1 MKKTTTHIELD
12 VAMNLVA
19 RLYEA
24 AIGPAEWTMF
34 LDAFADAVQGGGTAM
49 WLQDHADGKAQLDQA
64 SDAFAAHARWAPG
77 FLDTYGEYYSAKNV
91 WAANAYRFPVGS
103 ALTSEM
109 LFPDQDLPRTEY
121 YADWLRPQGLRYALG
136 GPLHRDGT
144 LEVHFSCL
152 RAKELG
158 PFDSSHQQ
166 LHRLL
171 MPHIKRA
178 LGLHLRLRR
187 ERAQEI
193 GILKALDAMQT
204 PVWVLD
210 QSGAVSFANAAGI
223 AIDAMRDGIWI
234 DQKGRPR
241 ADTSADDNSLRRLI
255 ANAISVSQGREL
267 TYVPPIA
274 VQRKGSPYPL
284 YVSIYPLRIWSTARA
299 AALFIND
306 PATSPP
312 SRMEVIRALFRLT
325 EAEGKL
331 AVAIS
336 QGLSVSEYRDLNG
349 VSLNTVKT
357 HLKRIL
363 SKTGARNQAGL
374 VRIVLSLA
382 WSFPRT
388 P

>member
-1 MKKTTTHIELD
+1 MKKTATRIELD

-24 AIGPAEWTMF
+24 AIAPGEWTAF
-34 LDAFADAVQGGGTAM
+34 LDAFADAVQGGGSGI
-49 WLQDHADGKAQLDQA
+49 WLQDYANGKARMDQA
-64 SDAFAAHARWAPG
+64 SNAFAAYARWAPG
-77 FLDTYGEYYSAKNV
+77 FLESYGEYYAAKNV
-91 WAANAYRFPVGS
+91 WACNANRFPVGS

-109 LFPDQDLPRTEY
+109 LFPDEDLPSTEY

-158 PFDSSHQQ
+158 PFDASHQQ

-171 MPHIKRA
+171 MPHLKRA
-178 LGLHLRLRR
+178 LGLHLRLCHQ
-187 ERAQEI
+187 RAQEI
-193 GILKALDAMQT
+193 GILQALDAMPT

-210 QSGAVSFANAAGI
+210 QNGAVCFANAAGM

-234 DQKGRPR
+234 DQKGKPH
-241 ADTSADDNSLRRLI
+241 ADTPADANALRRLI

-267 TYVPPIA
+267 SCVPPIA
-274 VQRKGSPYPL
+274 VQRKRSSYPL
-284 YVSIYPLRIWSTARA
+284 YVGIYPLRTSSETAGT
-299 AALFIND
+299 ALFIND
-306 PATSPP
+306 PATSPRLP
-312 SRMEVIRALFRLT
+312 TEAIRAVFQLT
-325 EAEGKL
+325 EAEAKL
-331 AVAIS
+331 AIAIS
-336 QGLSVSEYRDLNG
+336 EGSSLSEYCELNG

-357 HLKRIL
+357 HMKRL
-363 SKTGARNQAGL
+363 LGKTGARNQSAL
-374 VRIVLSLA
+374 VRLVLSLA
-382 WSFPRT
+382 WSLPRT